1 MYKYCTIEKIQ
12 RRLGRR
18 ANIFTESLIPSDN
31 ISVISSNLDVELVHE
46 LIITNETLIDT
57 YFGMLYV
64 LPIHP
69 LDIPLIEPIV
79 VGFVINDL
87 MMSLYDQ
94 GMIASLGGDGGL
106 GSTIYQKAKELLKSY
121 FIGTKI
127 YIPGVIAQEDNAFQ
141 NVYRLILPNTPEL
154 VDRRTS
160 ITQNVTV
167 IGSYKRN
174 KNNIDIN
181 FGEDRKYNSSVAQDG
196 EIPIWYG

>member
-1 MYKYCTIEKIQ
+1 MMYKYCTVEKIQ

-31 ISVISSNLDVELVHE
+31 VSVISSNLDVELVHE
-46 LIITNETLIDT
+46 LILANETLIDT
-57 YFGMLYV
+57 YFRMLYV

-121 FIGTKI
+121 FIGTNI
-127 YIPGVIAQEDNAFQ
+127 YIPGVSAPEDNALQ
-141 NVYRLILPNTPEL
+141 GAYRLILPNTPEL
-154 VDRRTS
+154 INRRTS
-160 ITQNVTV
+160 LTQNVTV
-167 IGSYKRN
+167 VGEYKTN
-174 KNNIDIN
+174 KNNLGLD
-181 FGEDRKYNSSVAQDG
+181 FGEDRRYRGVEVNWEV
-196 EIPIWYG
+196 Y

>member
-1 MYKYCTIEKIQ
+1 MEYKYCTVEKIQ

-18 ANIFTESLIPSDN
+18 ANIFTENLIPSDN

-46 LIITNETLIDT
+46 LILANETLIDT
-57 YFGMLYV
+57 YFRMLYV

-121 FIGTKI
+121 FIGTNI
-127 YIPGVIAQEDNAFQ
+127 YIPGVSAPEDNALQ
-141 NVYRLILPNTPEL
+141 GAYRLILPNTPEL
-154 VDRRTS
+154 INRRTS
-160 ITQNVTV
+160 LTQNVTV
-167 IGSYKRN
+167 IGEYKTN
-174 KNNIDIN
+174 KNNLGLD
-181 FGEDRKYNSSVAQDG
+181 FGEDRRYRGVEVNW
-196 EIPIWYG
+196 ELY

>member
-31 ISVISSNLDVELVHE
+31 VSVISSNLDVELVHE
-46 LIITNETLIDT
+46 LILTNERLIDT
-57 YFGMLYV
+57 YFRMLYV

-69 LDIPLIEPIV
+69 EDIPLIEPIV

-106 GSTIYQKAKELLKSY
+106 GSTIYQKAKESLKGY
-121 FIGTKI
+121 FIGTNI
-127 YIPGVIAQEDNAFQ
+127 YIPGVSAPEDNALQ
-141 NVYRLILPNTPEL
+141 GASRLILPNTPEL
-154 VDRRTS
+154 GYKRTS
-160 ITQNVTV
+160 TTQNVTV
-167 IGSYKRN
+167 IGSYRRN
-174 KNNIDIN
+174 KDNLDVN
-181 FGEDRKYNSSVAQDG
+181 FGNDRYNNRSVALDG
-196 EIPIWYG
+196 EIPLWYG

>member
-1 MYKYCTIEKIQ
+1 MYKYCTVEKIQ

-46 LIITNETLIDT
+46 LILANETLVDT
-57 YFGMLYV
+57 YFRMLYV

-69 LDIPLIEPIV
+69 DDIPLIEPIV

-87 MMSLYDQ
+87 MMSVYDQ

-121 FIGTKI
+121 FIGTNI
-127 YIPGVIAQEDNAFQ
+127 YIPGVSAPEDNALQ
-141 NVYRLILPNTPEL
+141 GAYRLILPNTPEL
-154 VDRRTS
+154 IDRRTS
-160 ITQNVTV
+160 LTQNVTV
-167 IGSYKRN
+167 IGEYRTN
-174 KNNIDIN
+174 KNNLDVN
-181 FGEDRKYNSSVAQDG
+181 FGDNRRYARDCET
-196 EIPIWYG
+196 PLW

>member
-1 MYKYCTIEKIQ
+1 MYKYCTVEKIQ

-18 ANIFTESLIPSDN
+18 ANIFTENLIPSDN

-46 LIITNETLIDT
+46 LILTNETLIDT
-57 YFGMLYV
+57 YFRMLYV

-121 FIGTKI
+121 FIGTNI
-127 YIPGVIAQEDNAFQ
+127 YIPGVSAPEDNALQ
-141 NVYRLILPNTPEL
+141 GAYRLILPYTPEL
-154 VDRRTS
+154 LERRTS
-160 ITQNVTV
+160 LTQNVTV
-167 IGSYKRN
+167 IGGYRKN
-174 KNNIDIN
+174 KNNLDVN
-181 FGEDRKYNSSVAQDG
+181 FGEDRYNNRSVALDG
-196 EIPIWYG
+196 EIPLWYG

>member
-1 MYKYCTIEKIQ
+1 MEYKYCTVEKIQ

-31 ISVISSNLDVELVHE
+31 VSVISSNLDVELVHE
-46 LIITNETLIDT
+46 LILTNETLIDT
-57 YFGMLYV
+57 YFRMLYV

-106 GSTIYQKAKELLKSY
+106 GSTIYQKAKESLKGY
-121 FIGTKI
+121 FIGTSI
-127 YIPGVIAQEDNAFQ
+127 YIPGVSAPEDNALQ
-141 NVYRLILPNTPEL
+141 GASRLILPNTPEL
-154 VDRRTS
+154 GYKRTS
-160 ITQNVTV
+160 TIQNVTV
-167 IGSYKRN
+167 IGEYNRN
-174 KNNIDIN
+174 KNNLGLD
-181 FGEDRKYNSSVAQDG
+181 FGEDRRYRGVEVNW
-196 EIPIWYG
+196 ELY

>member
-1 MYKYCTIEKIQ
+1 MYKYCTVEKIQ

-31 ISVISSNLDVELVHE
+31 VSVISSNLDVELVHE
-46 LIITNETLIDT
+46 LILTNETLIDT
-57 YFGMLYV
+57 YFRMLYV

-121 FIGTKI
+121 FIGTNI
-127 YIPGVIAQEDNAFQ
+127 YIPGIFAPEDNAIKGA
-141 NVYRLILPNTPEL
+141 YRLLLPYTSEL
-154 VDRRTS
+154 LERRTS
-160 ITQNVTV
+160 ITPNVTV
-167 IGSYKRN
+167 IGHY
-174 KNNIDIN
+174 KNNRNNTDVD
-181 FGEDRKYNSSVAQDG
+181 FGEGSRYPKDS
-196 EIPIWYG
+196 EIPLWYN

>member
-1 MYKYCTIEKIQ
+1 MYKYCTVEKIQ

-18 ANIFTESLIPSDN
+18 ANIFTENLIPSDN

-46 LIITNETLIDT
+46 LILTNETLIDT
-57 YFGMLYV
+57 YFRMLYV

-121 FIGTKI
+121 FIGTNI
-127 YIPGVIAQEDNAFQ
+127 YIPGVSAPEDNALQ
-141 NVYRLILPNTPEL
+141 GAYRLILPNTPEL
-154 VDRRTS
+154 INRRTS

-167 IGSYKRN
+167 IGEYKTN
-174 KNNIDIN
+174 KNNLGLD
-181 FGEDRKYNSSVAQDG
+181 FGEDRRYRGVKVNWELY
-196 EIPIWYG
+196 

>member
-1 MYKYCTIEKIQ
+1 MYKYCTVEKIQ

-31 ISVISSNLDVELVHE
+31 VSVISSNLDVELVHE
-46 LIITNETLIDT
+46 LILANETLIDT
-57 YFGMLYV
+57 YFRMLYI

-121 FIGTKI
+121 FIGTNI
-127 YIPGVIAQEDNAFQ
+127 YIPGVSAPEDNAMQ
-141 NVYRLILPNTPEL
+141 NASRLILPNTPEL
-154 VDRRTS
+154 GYKRTS
-160 ITQNVTV
+160 ATQNFTV
-167 IGSYKRN
+167 LGSYKNN
-174 KNNIDIN
+174 KNNIDVN
-181 FGEDRKYNSSVAQDG
+181 FGDGRHWNRSVAQDG
-196 EIPIWYG
+196 EIPLWYG